1 SNGWLLPVAN
11 RSTPFQNPNPISLSA
26 PREREWWCVRW
37 WGQHSTSPL
46 LPMLP
51 LLLLL
56 LLLLAAAFHGP
67 HGRAAA
73 QGLPSFPIGVNYGA
87 NADNLPSPAAV
98 ATFLATKTTI
108 NRVKLFDANP
118 AFLDAFATN
127 APSISIAVSIP
138 NSALPSFADKST
150 GLDAAR
156 GWVRDNL
163 AAHIA
168 NGANVTLLLAG
179 NEILGPVV
187 NPDLVVALLPAMR
200 RLYQALQLENLPL
213 VRVTTPHYLGILAPS
228 DGIPSNARFKPGF
241 DNKVLAPM
249 LKFHNDTGSP
259 LMVNAYPYFSYNAQ
273 NLNYAI
279 FRPNAGIYDPGTKLN
294 YTSMFDAQM
303 DAIYTAMK
311 KLGFPDVQIAVGEA
325 GWPTQAEA
333 GQVGVGPE
341 EARDFNA
348 GMIRVCSG
356 GKGTPAMPGRTF
368 ETYVFSLFDENQKPG
383 PIAERNFGIFNTDF
397 TPKYDLGLL
406 RQGSSGSPNPSPNPS
421 PKPSPNPSPNP
432 SPSGG
437 GKWCVAKTGA
447 DATTLQNNIN
457 YACGYVDCKPIQ
469 SGGGCFDPNNVQSH
483 ASFVMNAY
491 YQANGRH
498 DYDCD
503 FKGTGMVTSSDPS
516 YGSCKYVS

>member
-1 SNGWLLPVAN
+1 
-11 RSTPFQNPNPISLSA
+11 
-26 PREREWWCVRW
+26 
-37 WGQHSTSPL
+37 
-46 LPMLP
+46 MLP

-56 LLLLAAAFHGP
+56 AAAASHGHGP
-67 HGRAAA
+67 AAASA
-73 QGLPSFPIGVNYGA
+73 QGLPPLPIGVNYGA

-98 ATFLATKTTI
+98 ATFLATKTTV

-118 AFLDAFATN
+118 AFLDAFAAN
-127 APSISIAVSIP
+127 APHISLSVSIP
-138 NSALPSFADKST
+138 NSALPAFADRAT

-163 AAHIA
+163 AAHVA

-187 NPDLVVALLPAMR
+187 VPDLVVALLPAMR
-200 RLYQALQLENLPL
+200 RLSQALQLEKLPQ

-228 DGIPSNARFKPGF
+228 DGIPSNARFRPGF

-249 LKFHNDTGSP
+249 LKFHNETGSP

-279 FRPNAGIYDPGTKLN
+279 FRPNAGIYDPATKLN

-311 KLGFPDVQIAVGEA
+311 KLGFGDVQIAVGEA
-325 GWPTQAEA
+325 GWPTQAEP

-356 GKGTPAMPGRTF
+356 GKGTPLMPGRTF

-383 PIAERNFGIFNTDF
+383 PIAERNFGIFNPDF

-406 RQGSSGSPNPSPNPS
+406 RDGPSASPNPSPNPS

-437 GKWCVAKTGA
+437 GKWCVAKAGA

-457 YACGYVDCKPIQ
+457 YACGFVDCKPIQ

>member
-1 SNGWLLPVAN
+1 AGCFESPIDPLHSKSNL
-11 RSTPFQNPNPISLSA
+11 SLSP
-26 PREREWWCVRW
+26 PRETRECV
-37 WGQHSTSPL
+37 GGDSTSPL

-51 LLLLL
+51 LLLF
-56 LLLLAAAFHGP
+56 LLLAAAHGP
-67 HGRAAA
+67 HERAAA

-200 RLYQALQLENLPL
+200 RLYQALQLENLPQ

-457 YACGYVDCKPIQ
+457 YACAYVDCKPIQ

>member
-1 SNGWLLPVAN
+1 
-11 RSTPFQNPNPISLSA
+11 
-26 PREREWWCVRW
+26 
-37 WGQHSTSPL
+37 
-46 LPMLP
+46 MLP

-56 LLLLAAAFHGP
+56 LLLPLAFHGLAT
-67 HGRAAA
+67 AAA
-73 QGLPSFPIGVNYGA
+73 QGGLPSLPIGVNYGA
-87 NADNLPSPAAV
+87 NADNLPTPAAV
-98 ATFLATKTTI
+98 ASFLAKSTTI
-108 NRVKLFDANP
+108 DRVKLFDANP
-118 AFLDAFATN
+118 AFLDAFAAN
-127 APSISIAVSIP
+127 APSISLAVSIP
-138 NSALPSFADKST
+138 NSALPSFADRST

-163 AAHIA
+163 SPHVA

-179 NEILGPVV
+179 NEVLGPTVV
-187 NPDLVVALLPAMR
+187 PDLVVALLPAMR
-200 RLYQALQLENLPL
+200 RLAQALQLENLPG

-228 DGIPSNARFKPGF
+228 DGIPSNARFRPGL
-241 DNKVLAPM
+241 DTKILAPM

-259 LMVNAYPYFSYNAQ
+259 FMVNAYPYFSYNAAT
-273 NLNYAI
+273 LNYAV
-279 FRPNAGIYDPGTKLN
+279 FRPNAGVYDPGTRLN

-311 KLGFPDVQIAVGEA
+311 KLGYGAGVQIAVGEA
-325 GWPTQAEA
+325 GWPTKGEA

-341 EARDFNA
+341 DARDFNA

-356 GKGTPAMPGRTF
+356 GKGTPLMPGRTF

-437 GKWCVAKTGA
+437 GKWCVAKSGA
-447 DATTLQNNIN
+447 SATDLQNNIN
-457 YACGYVDCKPIQ
+457 YACGYIDCKPIQ
-469 SGGGCFDPNNVQSH
+469 SGGACFDPNNVQSH
-483 ASFVMNAY
+483 ASYVMNTY
-491 YQANGRH
+491 YQANGLH

-503 FKGTGMVTSSDPS
+503 FKGTGVVTSSDPS

>member
-1 SNGWLLPVAN
+1 
-11 RSTPFQNPNPISLSA
+11 
-26 PREREWWCVRW
+26 
-37 WGQHSTSPL
+37 
-46 LPMLP
+46 MLP

-56 LLLLAAAFHGP
+56 LAAASHG
-67 HGRAAA
+67 GAAA
-73 QGLPSFPIGVNYGA
+73 QGPPIGVNYGA
-87 NADNLPSPAAV
+87 NADNLPSPSAV
-98 ATFLATKTTI
+98 ATFLATQTTI

-118 AFLDAFATN
+118 TFLDAFAAN

-138 NSALPSFADKST
+138 NSALPSFADQST

-163 AAHIA
+163 VPHS
-168 NGANVTLLLAG
+168 GANVTLLLAG

-187 NPDLVVALLPAMR
+187 VPDLVVALLPAMR
-200 RLYQALQLENLPL
+200 RLAQALSLEGLPN

-228 DGIPSNARFKPGF
+228 DGIPSNARFRPGF

-249 LKFHNDTGSP
+249 LKFHRDTGSP

-279 FRPNAGIYDPGTKLN
+279 FRPNAGVYDPNTKLN

-311 KLGFPDVQIAVGEA
+311 KLGYGDVEIAVGEA
-325 GWPTQAEA
+325 GWPTQADA

-341 EARDFNA
+341 EAKDFNA

-356 GKGTPAMPGRTF
+356 GKGTPLMPGKSF
-368 ETYVFSLFDENQKPG
+368 ETYIFSLFDENQKPG

-437 GKWCVAKTGA
+437 GKWCVAKAGA

-503 FKGTGMVTSSDPS
+503 FKGTGTVTSSDPS

>member
-1 SNGWLLPVAN
+1 ML
-11 RSTPFQNPNPISLSA
+11 
-26 PREREWWCVRW
+26 
-37 WGQHSTSPL
+37 
-46 LPMLP
+46 LP
-51 LLLLL
+51 LLL
-56 LLLLAAAFHGP
+56 AAFLHGLSP
-67 HGRAAA
+67 AAA
-73 QGLPSFPIGVNYGA
+73 QGGGLPSLPIGVNYGA

-98 ATFLATKTTI
+98 ASFLATKTTI
-108 NRVKLFDANP
+108 DRVKLFDANP
-118 AFLDAFATN
+118 AFLDAFAAN
-127 APSISIAVSIP
+127 APSISLAVSIP
-138 NSALPSFADKST
+138 NALLPTFADRSA

-163 AAHIA
+163 SPHVAA
-168 NGANVTLLLAG
+168 GANVTLLLAG
-179 NEILGPVV
+179 NEVLGPIVV
-187 NPDLVVALLPAMR
+187 SDLVVALLPAMR
-200 RLYQALQLENLPL
+200 RLAQALQLENLPG

-228 DGIPSNARFKPGF
+228 DGIPSNARFRPGL
-241 DNKVLAPM
+241 DTKILAPM

-259 LMVNAYPYFSYNAQ
+259 FMVNAYPYFSYNAAT
-273 NLNYAI
+273 LNYAV
-279 FRPNAGIYDPGTKLN
+279 FRPNAGVYDPGTKLN

-311 KLGFPDVQIAVGEA
+311 RLGYGAGVEIAVGEA
-325 GWPTQAEA
+325 GWPTKGEA

-341 EARDFNA
+341 DARDFNA

-356 GKGTPAMPGRTF
+356 GKGTPLMPGRTF

-437 GKWCVAKTGA
+437 GKWCVAKSGA
-447 DATTLQNNIN
+447 NATDLQNNIN

-469 SGGGCFDPNNVQSH
+469 SGGACLDPNNVQSH
-483 ASFVMNAY
+483 ASYVMNAF
-491 YQANGRH
+491 YQANGQH

-503 FKGTGMVTSSDPS
+503 FKGTGEVTSSDPS